1 MVTASGTL
9 SDQGL
14 LISSAVGRD
23 TYLGC
28 QRGFTSRCGV
38 CITVVGWSPLSSSD
52 VSCDH
57 YSMVVVVLV
66 FALVVVFRVVIV
78 DVDVVEVLVVVMVV
92 VEVGGGRKNGRI
104 IQPKRCVRKS
114 T

>member
-1 MVTASGTL
+1 MTASRTL

-14 LISSAVGRD
+14 LLSSAVGRD

-78 DVDVVEVLVVVMVV
+78 DVDVVEVLVGMVV
-92 VEVGGGRKNGRI
+92 VEVGGGRKNSRI
-104 IQPKRCVRKS
+104 IQPKCCVRKS